1 MTAEALVAQERSG
14 WSTALGDCAEMS
26 RRSVRHLT
34 RNVDEVI
41 QAFVVPIL
49 LLLMF
54 RYLFGGAIK
63 VDGPTYVNYLVAG
76 VIVLSVA
83 FNTPSTAVAIANDLQ
98 FGFFQRLRSMP
109 VFQPAVL
116 VGHVVAASLR
126 SIMAV
131 VLAVGVGWL
140 IGFRPVASL
149 GDWLAALGLLLVF
162 ILAMGWLAVLIGGV
176 AGSVEGAGGLSFILV
191 MLPYAS
197 SALVPPA
204 SMPSVLRAVV
214 ENQPFTPLIDAT
226 RALLIGTP
234 VGNSLWLAL
243 AWWVTILV
251 IGMAVTI
258 RYFGRR
264 GNQ

>member
-1 MTAEALVAQERSG
+1 MTAEALAAQERS
-14 WSTALGDCAEMS
+14 ALAMAVGDCVEMS

-54 RYLFGGAIK
+54 RYLFGGAIE
-63 VDGPTYVNYLVAG
+63 VNGPTYVNYVIAG

-83 FNTPSTAVAIANDLQ
+83 FNSPSTAVAIANDLQ
-98 FGFFQRLRSMP
+98 FGLFQRLRSMP

-126 SIMAV
+126 SVMAV
-131 VLAVGVGWL
+131 ALAVGVGWL
-140 IGFRPVASL
+140 VGFRPTASL
-149 GDWLAALGLLLVF
+149 GDWLAVLGLLLVF

-197 SALVPPA
+197 SALVPPS

-226 RALLIGTP
+226 RALLIGMP
-234 VGNSLWLAL
+234 LGNSLWVAL
-243 AWWVTILV
+243 AWWAPILL
-251 IGMAVTI
+251 ISMAVTI
-258 RYFGRR
+258 RYFSRR
-264 GNQ
+264 GSQ